1 MTSNPYV
8 KEGNQENLDTPGG
21 PSTDIQKKENIGYH
35 NNQLQEKVKWIRIII
50 LKMKNLK
57 IKIQEISEKVT
68 ILWEQKKI
76 IIIQMLLNL
85 IVLKIVK
92 ILKLLKIP
100 NLIIIIQWIKVN
112 LNKR

>member
-1 MTSNPYV
+1 
-8 KEGNQENLDTPGG
+8 
-21 PSTDIQKKENIGYH
+21 
-35 NNQLQEKVKWIRIII
+35 
-50 LKMKNLK
+50 MKNLK